1 MDSNH
6 LLIMTPQ
13 DFKRLR
19 KRVGSQKDVADAFGV
34 SVSTI
39 EKQENGKQPLRPV
52 YVFALRQLAHDRAKR
67 EGS

>member
-1 MDSNH
+1 
-6 LLIMTPQ
+6 MTPQ
-13 DFKRLR
+13 GFKQLR

-52 YVFALRQLAHDRAKR
+52 YVLALRQLAEDWSKR
-67 EGS
+67 ECS